1 MPLSSDVSYS
11 KKAST
16 VQNQLIRIF
25 MKLVQPVISQ
35 YDAECVKIPIGDGII
50 LGFKPDINI
59 MGFLNDFFSQVR
71 INNNSASKDRSIVIR
86 TAMHYGPVYEYI
98 DINGNPNFA
107 GNGINI
113 VARIGSQTDSNR
125 VLISKECADFLLE
138 SERISS
144 QNLSTVYS
152 IKVKHDVVINVMNYY
167 DKDNKIGR
175 PKL

>member
-1 MPLSSDVSYS
+1 MQENELKLSGFVN
-11 KKAST
+11 
-16 VQNQLIRIF
+16 NQQKYIGNTEEGCLEKIYKLLDALDIKFDPNPNKIRQEDIYF
-25 MKLVQPVISQ
+25 DAAQRQIEKLGGS
-35 YDAECVKIPIGDGII
+35 
-50 LGFKPDINI
+50 L
-59 MGFLNDFFSQVR
+59 R
-71 INNNSASKDRSIVIR
+71 IR
-86 TAMHYGPVYEYI
+86 
-98 DINGNPNFA
+98 NFA